1 MDTGQEASE
10 AIGRILDLEAFLEF
24 GKVRL
29 PSSSRENNSAGQ
41 IVWAEVYVGGSQ
53 DAGME
58 FSGVLCTGNSC
69 RAAWIS
75 RGTNT
80 LARHLAPTGG
90 SVRAGATGLALP
102 LGNHEQGAPP
112 ASLAFLICPAGIN
125 ASLLPGLLGTL

>member
-10 AIGRILDLEAFLEF
+10 AIGRILDLEAFPEF

-58 FSGVLCTGNSC
+58 FSGVLC

-80 LARHLAPTGG
+80 LARHP
-90 SVRAGATGLALP
+90 SEATRHPQVAV
-102 LGNHEQGAPP
+102 
-112 ASLAFLICPAGIN
+112 
-125 ASLLPGLLGTL
+125 